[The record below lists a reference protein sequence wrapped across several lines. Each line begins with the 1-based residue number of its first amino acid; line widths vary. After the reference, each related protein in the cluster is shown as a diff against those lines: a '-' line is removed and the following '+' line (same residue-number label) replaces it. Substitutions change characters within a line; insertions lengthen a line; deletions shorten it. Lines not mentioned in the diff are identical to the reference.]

1 MKRMRTM
8 WVLAM
13 VVGPFMATASMAQTP
28 TIEKIELL
36 GLNRQFSTAGAIPKL
51 HSNGERTAL
60 TEGARIPIGDYAVE
74 VTFADNDGLDKIAT
88 VQFRWHH
95 DSLHEAVSYHETVGY
110 PDNNRGRPDMA
121 SSDPKGTPPALT
133 SLSLLGCGFEVHSN
147 TLNIKYYHR
156 CLSLANEPAG
166 RSGEPMKLEITWV
179 LWAGGARQAAKTVNF
194 RMVRAG
200 ATALDTDGA
209 TDNDGT
215 ENADNEGDDNADNE
229 ADDNADNEADDN
241 ADNEGDDN
249 ADNEADDNADN
260 EADDNEGDDNEGDDN
275 DGDDNEG
282 DDNDGD
288 DNEGDDNDGDDND
301 GDGTGDGTGGSTGG
315 STGGGGG
322 GGGGTGTGGGGGG
335 TGGGGGDG
343 RDSGGADEPACTT
356 RVAPYWSRTGGIVVM
371 PTNGR
376 SVDLTLSCDGRTMED
391 TLYARDDGLIVQLLG
406 ESRVCTSAG
415 ALSFEGAEP
424 GGWYWMHGDRNA
436 AVSRLVCE
444 DSEPM
449 HMALDPGGVTLARS
463 RGATFV
469 SHDTSR
475 LIAILPDTSGT
486 CTERYAPRWRGP
498 GGLVARPADGETVA
512 LAVRCTMFVPTQT
525 FALYPDSDGIVRKLF
540 EEPLCVGMDGNA
552 YAARSVSITGAEPG
566 AWYWVRDERN
576 AAGSPFMCES
586 ELGGPEAHDPG
597 GVDAASGDHG
607 TLFKHHTQ
615 RLIGIVPHVD

>member
-36 GLNRQFSTAGAIPKL
+36 GLNRVFGTGISSGLPKL
-51 HSNGERTAL
+51 HSNGERTEL
-60 TEGARIPIGDYAVE
+60 TEGARIPIGDYAVV

-110 PDNNRGRPDMA
+110 PDNNRGRANGA
-121 SSDPKGTPPALT
+121 SVNPKDTPPALT
-133 SLSLLGCGFEVHSN
+133 TSSLLGCGFEVHSN

-156 CLSLANEPAG
+156 CLSLANEPPG
-166 RSGEPMKLEITWV
+166 RSGESMKLEITWV
-179 LWAGGARQAAKTVNF
+179 LWKGGARQPGKTVNF
-194 RMVRAG
+194 TVVQAG
-200 ATALDTDGA
+200 TTALDTDGA
-209 TDNDGT
+209 TDNG
-215 ENADNEGDDNADNE
+215 
-229 ADDNADNEADDN
+229 
-241 ADNEGDDN
+241 
-249 ADNEADDNADN
+249 
-260 EADDNEGDDNEGDDN
+260 GDDN
-275 DGDDNEG
+275 DGAT
-282 DDNDGD
+282 DNDGD
-288 DNEGDDNDGDDND
+288 ADND
-301 GDGTGDGTGGSTGG
+301 GDGAGDGDGG

-322 GGGGTGTGGGGGG
+322 GGSSSTGGSTGGGGS
-335 TGGGGGDG
+335 DG
-343 RDSGGADEPACTT
+343 RDSGAADEPACTT

-376 SVDLTLSCDGRTMED
+376 SVDLTLSCDGRTIED

-406 ESRVCTSAG
+406 ESRACTSAG
-415 ALSFEGAEP
+415 TLSFEGAEP

-512 LAVRCTMFVPTQT
+512 LAVRCTMFEPTQT
-525 FALYPDSDGIVRKLF
+525 FALEPDSDGLVRKLF

-576 AAGSPFMCES
+576 AAASPFMCES
-586 ELGGPEAHDPG
+586 ELGGPDANDPG
-597 GVDAASGDHG
+597 GVDAASGDYG